1 MKNRGSR
8 VAGLVVISG
17 LLSAVCA
24 LADVVPNGTFYLG
37 LEAPFGPTPSY
48 TFVIDPF
55 WANFSGLGSGANCV
69 NPIFCGSYDIGNYDG
84 HSSIPYWTVNQE
96 AGLFTPGVGYT
107 IPISTT
113 PPGGYYAFAE
123 AGGVI
128 GQNEGTI
135 VNGQKY
141 VLTVEV
147 LSPNDVNIGLGA
159 PNPFVDLY
167 ANGSK
172 VDSLVAGGAV
182 TGLTEGVFTLDT
194 VTFTGNA
201 ATAGEILSIEMGDS
215 SGGIAMFSDVTLTP
229 EPSFFI
235 PAGIGFAVLMAV
247 ILRRRALARSN

>member
-8 VAGLVVISG
+8 VAGLVVICV
-17 LLSAVCA
+17 LSAVCA
-24 LADVVPNGTFYLG
+24 LADIPNGTFYLG

-69 NPIFCGSYDIGNYDG
+69 NPTFCGSYDIGNYDG
-84 HSSIPYWTVNQE
+84 HSSIPYWTVNEE

-123 AGGVI
+123 AGGTI
-128 GQNEGTI
+128 AQNGTTI

-141 VLTVEV
+141 VLTVDV
-147 LSPNDVNIGLGA
+147 LSPNDLNISLGD
-159 PNPFVDLY
+159 PNPTVELL
-167 ANGSK
+167 ANG
-172 VDSLVAGGAV
+172 SLVAGGAV
-182 TGLTEGVFTLDT
+182 TGLTVGDFSLDT
-194 VTFTGNA
+194 VTFIGDS
-201 ATAGEILSIEMGDS
+201 ATAGKILSIQLGDS
-215 SGGIAMFSDVTLTP
+215 SGGIAMFSDVNLTP

-247 ILRRRALARSN
+247 ILRRRTTAAS